1 MREKINEDL
10 IIENQ
15 LLSNQ
20 NLKMREAYLEL
31 LQEYLNSVAT
41 KCPENL
47 LESGRRFWIEKIS

>member
-20 NLKMREAYLEL
+20 NIKMRKAYMEL
-31 LQEYLNSVAT
+31 LQEFLNSVAT

-47 LESGRRFWIEKIS
+47 LESGRIYWEEKIK

>member
-20 NLKMREAYLEL
+20 NIKIREAYLEL
-31 LQEYLNSVAT
+31 LQEYIYSIQT

-47 LESGRRFWIEKIS
+47 IESGRRYWEERIK